1 MVQQEEEIKMGQADS
16 HGNCTMTL
24 HSVPEC
30 KTRETPVFPQLLG
43 ADEQM
48 FVTSRLTCVIVM
60 LSRSLTLEA
69 SSETMSRL
77 DLAEAAAVKVGEL
90 LVV

>member
-1 MVQQEEEIKMGQADS
+1 
-16 HGNCTMTL
+16 
-24 HSVPEC
+24 
-30 KTRETPVFPQLLG
+30 
-43 ADEQM
+43 M